1 MCLILTCDSRQEAK
15 YNQVAIFHLYCVCLL
30 MQKTRRKQK
39 GQYVQP
45 PSSAGEAIERML
57 VEKKISAKINYEVLR
72 DLDKGVASSEP
83 LGPLLP
89 ATKPVLSTGLGSLT
103 SFANPTPIPEAST
116 SSSLSITRPPS
127 MSRGRLPSL
136 STRKRTFSDLSGG
149 SPGGVTSKSVISSV
163 LIIPLLKGCL
173 LGITI

>member
-1 MCLILTCDSRQEAK
+1 MSKFLNS
-15 YNQVAIFHLYCVCLL
+15 VCLL
-30 MQKTRRKQK
+30 MQRTRRKQK

-57 VEKKISAKINYEVLR
+57 VEKKISTKINYDVLR
-72 DLDKGVASSEP
+72 DLDKGVASEP
-83 LGPLLP
+83 LGPLFP
-89 ATKPVLSTGLGSLT
+89 ATKPVISTGLGGLT
-103 SFANPTPIPEAST
+103 SFANPTPTPEVTT

-149 SPGGVTSKSVISSV
+149 SPSGGTSK
-163 LIIPLLKGCL
+163 
-173 LGITI
+173 

>member
-1 MCLILTCDSRQEAK
+1 
-15 YNQVAIFHLYCVCLL
+15 

-72 DLDKGVASSEP
+72 DLDKVVASEP

-89 ATKPVLSTGLGSLT
+89 ATKPVLSTGLGGLT
-103 SFANPTPIPEAST
+103 SFANPTPIPEAFA